1 MSSTADER
9 IRDFFEVYAAAALAG
24 DAETVSSSYF
34 STYIEAAP
42 STIEAFKVD
51 DEYRRAVEAKAD
63 AMRGLGL
70 AALEIKV
77 TGTTPLAPDHLL
89 VEAEWRL
96 RFAPEGADAAETRF
110 RVSYVVRLKDG
121 DPKILLA
128 LSHEDEKKALRDVG
142 LA

>member
-1 MSSTADER
+1 MSSAADER

-24 DAETVSSSYF
+24 DAETISDSYF

-51 DEYRRAVEAKAD
+51 DEYRRAVEAKAE

-70 AALEIKV
+70 AALEIDV
-77 TGTTPLAPDHLL
+77 TGTTPLAPAHLL

-96 RFAPEGADAAETRF
+96 RFAPEGADAAESRF
-110 RVSYVVRLKDG
+110 RISYVIRQKDG
-121 DPKILLA
+121 APMILLA
-128 LSHEDEKKALRDVG
+128 LSHEDEEKALRNLG

>member
-1 MSSTADER
+1 MSPAADER

-24 DAETVSSSYF
+24 DAETVSGSYF

-51 DEYRRAVEAKAD
+51 DEYRRAVETKAG

-77 TGTTPLAPDHLL
+77 TGTKPLAPYHLL

-96 RFAPEGADAAETRF
+96 CFAPKRADAAETRF

-121 DPKILLA
+121 GPVILLA
-128 LSHEDEKKALRDVG
+128 LSHEDEEKALRDLG